1 MFDYSFRELVHGCH
15 GGEYGSV
22 QADMALAQNL
32 RDYILMG
39 KLEAER
45 ERQTDRQR
53 ERDRE
58 RQRQTGAWH
67 RFLKP
72 QSLFTVTH
80 FCQKPSGKGK

>member
-45 ERQTDRQR
+45 
-53 ERDRE
+53 DRE